1 MRIIKLTNVN
11 IYNNTQHTT
20 IYVNIECIGHISEVP
35 DRIALNRVEE
45 PAHTMLG
52 VTTHN
57 NGGFKVKETAKE
69 ILKLIEASKGI

>member
-1 MRIIKLTNVN
+1 MRIIKLTNV
-11 IYNNTQHTT
+11 YNNKQHTT
-20 IYVNIECIGHISEVP
+20 VYVNIECIGHISEVP

-69 ILKLIEASKGI
+69 ILKLIYESGGI

>member
-1 MRIIKLTNVN
+1 MRIIKLTN
-11 IYNNTQHTT
+11 IYNKPHTT
-20 IYVNIECIGHISEVP
+20 VYVNIECIGHISEVP
-35 DRIALNRVEE
+35 DKIEYGGIEV
-45 PAHTMLG
+45 PAHTVLG